1 MKKLKLMTVSLLL
14 LLTLSGCASGNRFFK
29 SVKSEF
35 SNGLERE
42 VTVYSRDGDIIFQ
55 DSGKFDVAVSD
66 TRIKYINE
74 KGKVI
79 IFYMGNSA
87 SALVEE
93 K

>member
-1 MKKLKLMTVSLLL
+1 MKKTKLIIISVILLL
-14 LLTLSGCASGNRFFK
+14 MLSGCASTNRFFK

-35 SNGLERE
+35 DNGLERE
-42 VTVYSRDGDIIFQ
+42 VTVFSRDGDIIFQ